1 MTRRSNARLQKIQV
15 GGRRFP
21 VRSMAT
27 ATAAEIAQQVFQEA
41 DKNKNGFLTKSE
53 LRKYFKTHPEEKNRI
68 LGSEFKWNEF
78 FTNMDENG
86 DNQFDLNEFTNFV
99 TNSSK
104 LAEDERKRQ
113 VSRSIVCRPWSL
125 SAYLALALGLRF

>member
-1 MTRRSNARLQKIQV
+1 
-15 GGRRFP
+15 
-21 VRSMAT
+21 MA
-27 ATAAEIAQQVFQEA
+27 AADAAEAKSVAQQVFQDA

-53 LRKYFKTHPEEKNRI
+53 IRKYFKKHPEEKNRI

-99 TNSSK
+99 TSSSK
-104 LAEDERKRQ
+104 LAEDERKRK
-113 VSRSIVCRPWSL
+113 VSRSIVCRP
-125 SAYLALALGLRF
+125 